1 MDLARTSVAAL
12 LYRLIGMSF
21 WLLVGIV
28 TARALTLSDRGTYTS
43 AVIVIGSVG
52 TIGSSF
58 AAASGYFVSNRRR
71 AAAEVLCN
79 EVVLSLGIGVA
90 ALATSVAIAAF
101 FHGESRAV
109 VMLVGVALLVE
120 VARNAIGGVFL
131 SVRAIARY
139 SFIAYGNALCGGVC
153 VVAWVLLFGHRTVVP
168 VLAAWVAGQYVAF
181 VASAVLAWRWWA
193 WLPAHGIDRK
203 LMRQI
208 VGFGSVTGLVAVAGF
223 LSGRAGQLLVTAING
238 TSGAGVYASAIA
250 LSDGLLFFSAA
261 VATASYEQVGSLSRE
276 QSALLTARAVRHA
289 ALISWVGALVLLI
302 TAPVMVRLLY
312 GDRYD
317 GAVTPLRILVVGA
330 AAGIPWGLFANY
342 FIVQRGRPAVVLWL
356 TVAAS
361 AFNLAGGAALIA
373 AFGYSGAALASTASS
388 ILVTGAMVL
397 LFLRSSGIAFRELWQ
412 PQRGDISEY
421 INLARS
427 LVPRFRPPPLVA
439 TIDDE
444 A

>member
-1 MDLARTSVAAL
+1 M
-12 LYRLIGMSF
+12 
-21 WLLVGIV
+21 
-28 TARALTLSDRGTYTS
+28 
-43 AVIVIGSVG
+43 
-52 TIGSSF
+52 
-58 AAASGYFVSNRRR
+58 
-71 AAAEVLCN
+71 
-79 EVVLSLGIGVA
+79 
-90 ALATSVAIAAF
+90 
-101 FHGESRAV
+101 
-109 VMLVGVALLVE
+109 
-120 VARNAIGGVFL
+120 
-131 SVRAIARY
+131 
-139 SFIAYGNALCGGVC
+139 
-153 VVAWVLLFGHRTVVP
+153 
-168 VLAAWVAGQYVAF
+168 
-181 VASAVLAWRWWA
+181 
-193 WLPAHGIDRK
+193 
-203 LMRQI
+203 
-208 VGFGSVTGLVAVAGF
+208 
-223 LSGRAGQLLVTAING
+223 GRAGQLLVTAING
-238 TSGAGVYASAIA
+238 TSGAGVYASAVA

-276 QSALLTARAVRHA
+276 QSALLTARAVRRA
-289 ALISWVGALVLLI
+289 ALISWVGALVLFI
-302 TAPVMVRLLY
+302 AAPVMVRLLY
-312 GDRYD
+312 GERYD

-361 AFNLAGGAALIA
+361 VFNLAGGAALIA